1 MENAENILRARKIKD
16 GTVIDHLNPNT
27 AFHVLRLLR
36 LLGETQNV
44 MTVLINVESQK
55 LGRKDLIKIENR
67 ELHPREADLISII
80 SPNATIN
87 VIRNFNV
94 VEKKKVDLP
103 KILRGVKC
111 PNPTCITNTP
121 EPALTEFSV
130 IRNEDTMTFRCKYC
144 NRQFDIATMKKVMLE
159 DHESVFQE

>member
-1 MENAENILRARKIKD
+1 MENAESTLRARKIKD

-55 LGRKDLIKIENR
+55 LARKDLIKIENR

-87 VIRNFNV
+87 LIRNYSV

-111 PNPTCITNTP
+111 PNPTCITNTD
-121 EPALTEFSV
+121 EPTSTEFSV
-130 IRNEDTMTFRCKYC
+130 IRNKEVMTFRCKYC
-144 NRQFDIATMKKVMLE
+144 NRQFDVATMKKVMLE
-159 DHESVFQE
+159 DK

>member
-1 MENAENILRARKIKD
+1 MESTLRARKIKD

-27 AFHVLRLLR
+27 AFHVLRLLG

-44 MTVLINVESQK
+44 LTVLINVESQK

-87 VIRNFNV
+87 VIRNFSV
-94 VEKKKVDLP
+94 VEKKRVDLP
-103 KILRGVKC
+103 KVLKGVKC
-111 PNPTCITNTP
+111 PNPTCITNTN
-121 EPALTEFSV
+121 EPASAEFNV
-130 IRNEDTMTFRCKYC
+130 TRDKEITFRCKYC
-144 NRQFDIATMKKVMLE
+144 NRQFDIATMRKVMLE
-159 DHESVFQE
+159 K